1 VRGSKRFR
9 PLSSLRELPLGSTL
23 DTRRGRVSVSTIRD
37 RRNRVQE
44 GEFYAGVFT
53 VRQRSSQRYVTE
65 LVLRGELARCASKAD
80 AQSSARRRRRL
91 WGRGRGRYRSRGNH
105 SSATVR
111 GTIWLTEDRCDST
124 LTRVRRGRVVVRD
137 FELNKKVL
145 LTRGESYVAR
155 AR

>member
-1 VRGSKRFR
+1 M
-9 PLSSLRELPLGSTL
+9 
-23 DTRRGRVSVSTIRD
+23 
-37 RRNRVQE
+37 
-44 GEFYAGVFT
+44 FT
-53 VRQRSSQRYVTE
+53 VKQRASERYVTE
-65 LVLRGELARCASKAD
+65 LVLRGKLESCGERE
-80 AQSSARRRRRL
+80 AQSSARKRRRL
-91 WGRGRGRYRSRGNH
+91 WGSGRGRYRSRGNH

-137 FELNKKVL
+137 FKLRKTVV